1 MKQFF
6 IFLTIIF
13 ILIPS
18 ISYTNAIVKDIK
30 FNAECINYF
39 ELAADANNVVLA
51 EKYLTK
57 GIEYLENHNLTSG
70 YTKVFVYKPIND
82 IGIWYE
88 NLKAAQAQ
96 TQELATKSELT
107 DLEESNCL
115 MKLRETLLNNEG
127 FVNHPSL
134 IIFHPNATSW
144 FWKINLLWLFY
155 IAAFITGAFAY
166 EEC

>member
-1 MKQFF
+1 MKKFF
-6 IFLTIIF
+6 IFLTIVF

-18 ISYTNAIVKDIK
+18 VPYVNAIIKEIK

-51 EKYLTK
+51 ERYLTK
-57 GIEYLENHNLTSG
+57 GIEYLENHGLTSG
-70 YTKVFVYKPIND
+70 DTKILVYRPTND

-88 NLKAAQAQ
+88 NLKAAQRQ
-96 TQELATKSELT
+96 TQELAAKNELT

-127 FVNHPSL
+127 FVNQPSL
-134 IIFHPNATSW
+134 IAFHPNAASW
-144 FWKINLLWLFY
+144 FWKSTFLWLFY
-155 IAAFITGAFAY
+155 IAAFITGTFAH
-166 EEC
+166 EEY